1 MSSKNYDKFFHAYDI
16 RGLVS
21 EGLDDGFF
29 YRLGKAFVYFLKA
42 KKVCVGRDIR
52 VESQKFE
59 EAFIKGAR
67 EMGVEITDIGQ
78 VATEMI
84 YYAVGSDLSFDGGA
98 VITAS
103 HNPAGWNGCKMVGKQ
118 VSAISETSGLMEIK
132 KLMDDDL
139 NEDRDIAKGLYSQI
153 DIYNEFKNKILSVL
167 KGIDIRPIRVVVDAR
182 NGIGGIMFEKV
193 FSNLGLDVI
202 PMYFEADGTFPN
214 HVPDPLKEENVEE
227 IKKKVVDEKADLGIA
242 IDGDGDRVFF
252 IDNRGR
258 NPCGVYTGAVF
269 CRYLLEENKDET
281 IVHDPKVYWSMK
293 SQIDKYG
300 GIAVASKTGHS
311 FFKEKMKET
320 GALFGAEMSSHFF
333 YRDFFGADS
342 GMMTI
347 AYMLKFISQGLNF
360 SKELDFYY
368 KNFPISGEINFEVN
382 DNQTVLGRVS
392 KYYSDQGGQLET
404 IDGISF
410 SFSDWRFNLRQSNTQ
425 PLIRLNMEARNEKVI
440 VDNFLKLKELIGGKI
455 VNLPSLK
462 SLQLLI

>member
-1 MSSKNYDKFFHAYDI
+1 MSSKNYDNFFHAYDI

-21 EGLDDGFF
+21 EGLDDDFF

-118 VSAISETSGLMEIK
+118 ASAISETSGLMEIK

-167 KGIDIRPIRVVVDAR
+167 KGIDIRPIRVVVDAG

-202 PMYFEADGTFPN
+202 PMYFEADGNFPN
-214 HVPDPLKEENVEE
+214 HTPDPLKEENVVE
-227 IKKKVVDEKADLGIA
+227 IKKKVIEEKADLGIA

-252 IDNRGR
+252 IDNKGR
-258 NPCGVYTGAVF
+258 NPCGVYTGALF
-269 CRYLLEENKDET
+269 CKYLLKDNPSGIVIQDPRVVWPIRDTVEKEGGRT
-281 IVHDPKVYWSMK
+281 I
-293 SQIDKYG
+293 I
-300 GIAVASKTGHS
+300 SKAGHS
-311 FFKEKMKET
+311 FFKQSMKENK
-320 GALFGAEMSSHFF
+320 ALYGAEMSSHFF

-347 AYMLKFISQGLNF
+347 AYMLKFLSLG
-360 SKELDFYY
+360 LDFTAEM
-368 KNFPISGEINFEVN
+368 NFFYINYPISGEINFEVN

-425 PLIRLNMEARNEKVI
+425 PLIRLNMEGRSEKVL
-440 VDNFLKLKELIGGKI
+440 VDNFLKLKELIGDKI
-455 VNLPSLK
+455 VSLPSLK